1 MISSIKNGNVK
12 LLPSIFFDRAKLNI
26 DYLLSLDNICLLQ
39 NYYIEAGIII
49 PGLTFIGNP
58 ENAKLHWGWESTNC
72 QLRGHFLG
80 HWLSAAAMTVSVS
93 DNPQLRGKIDF
104 IIEELERCQ
113 KYNGGKWLAPIPEK
127 YFTIMETGRY
137 IWSPQYTMHKLILG
151 LIHVYVYAGNK
162 KALTLLNNLADWYV
176 KWTDKVLKGDH
187 PDVIYK
193 GEQGGMLEVWTDLYA
208 ITGKAKYQTLMQR
221 YINPSIFND
230 LLDDKDCLSDT
241 HQNASIPYIHG
252 AARLY
257 EVTGDKKYFDILEK
271 FWEIG
276 VEKRGYYCT
285 GGQGAGEFWIPMQKT
300 GAYMGDRNQEFCTVY
315 NMVRVADYLFKFS
328 GNAKYLDYIEQN
340 LYNGFLAQQNRFT
353 GMPTYFLPM
362 KSGGVKTWGSPKND
376 FWCCHGTMVQAQTIY
391 QNLCYYQKEGEN
403 RIYVAQYIP
412 SEGEI
417 YFGEGKDNKVEISQ
431 NVNMK
436 YYDAQALF
444 DDDQKS
450 QDSRWLLRFTV
461 KADCEFTLS
470 FRIPNWIAAR
480 PTVTVNGAEIDV
492 PTSCDKCGFLN
503 IKKHWTDDEV
513 IVYLPAALTTVSLPD
528 KPEKVAFMEGPI
540 VLAGISDNDY
550 GIKISNN
557 LSESF
562 DPVKEHTYSTFPWL
576 QSTYTTKNQ
585 DKETVFK
592 PLYEVTDEKYTLYW
606 SKK

>member
-1 MISSIKNGNVK
+1 
-12 LLPSIFFDRAKLNI
+12 
-26 DYLLSLDNICLLQ
+26 
-39 NYYIEAGIII
+39 
-49 PGLTFIGNP
+49 
-58 ENAKLHWGWESTNC
+58 
-72 QLRGHFLG
+72 
-80 HWLSAAAMTVSVS
+80 
-93 DNPQLRGKIDF
+93 
-104 IIEELERCQ
+104 
-113 KYNGGKWLAPIPEK
+113 
-127 YFTIMETGRY
+127 
-137 IWSPQYTMHKLILG
+137 
-151 LIHVYVYAGNK
+151 
-162 KALTLLNNLADWYV
+162 
-176 KWTDKVLKGDH
+176 
-187 PDVIYK
+187 
-193 GEQGGMLEVWTDLYA
+193 
-208 ITGKAKYQTLMQR
+208 
-221 YINPSIFND
+221 
-230 LLDDKDCLSDT
+230 
-241 HQNASIPYIHG
+241 
-252 AARLY
+252 
-257 EVTGDKKYFDILEK
+257 
-271 FWEIG
+271 
-276 VEKRGYYCT
+276 
-285 GGQGAGEFWIPMQKT
+285 MQKT
-300 GAYMGDRNQEFCTVY
+300 GTYMGDRNQEFCTVY

-550 GIKISNN
+550 GIKINDN
-557 LSESF
+557 LAESF

>member
-1 MISSIKNGNVK
+1 M
-12 LLPSIFFDRAKLNI
+12 
-26 DYLLSLDNICLLQ
+26 
-39 NYYIEAGIII
+39 
-49 PGLTFIGNP
+49 
-58 ENAKLHWGWESTNC
+58 
-72 QLRGHFLG
+72 
-80 HWLSAAAMTVSVS
+80 
-93 DNPQLRGKIDF
+93 
-104 IIEELERCQ
+104 
-113 KYNGGKWLAPIPEK
+113 
-127 YFTIMETGRY
+127 
-137 IWSPQYTMHKLILG
+137 
-151 LIHVYVYAGNK
+151 
-162 KALTLLNNLADWYV
+162 
-176 KWTDKVLKGDH
+176 TDKVLKGDH

-208 ITGKAKYQTLMQR
+208 ITGKAKYQTLMER

-230 LLDDKDCLSDT
+230 LLADKDCLSDT

-480 PTVTVNGAEIDV
+480 PNVTVNGAEIDV

-550 GIKISNN
+550 GIKINDN
-557 LSESF
+557 LAESF

>member
-208 ITGKAKYQTLMQR
+208 ITGKAKYQTLMER

>member
-1 MISSIKNGNVK
+1 M
-12 LLPSIFFDRAKLNI
+12 
-26 DYLLSLDNICLLQ
+26 
-39 NYYIEAGIII
+39 
-49 PGLTFIGNP
+49 
-58 ENAKLHWGWESTNC
+58 
-72 QLRGHFLG
+72 
-80 HWLSAAAMTVSVS
+80 
-93 DNPQLRGKIDF
+93 
-104 IIEELERCQ
+104 
-113 KYNGGKWLAPIPEK
+113 
-127 YFTIMETGRY
+127 
-137 IWSPQYTMHKLILG
+137 
-151 LIHVYVYAGNK
+151 
-162 KALTLLNNLADWYV
+162 
-176 KWTDKVLKGDH
+176 
-187 PDVIYK
+187 
-193 GEQGGMLEVWTDLYA
+193 GE
-208 ITGKAKYQTLMQR
+208 
-221 YINPSIFND
+221 
-230 LLDDKDCLSDT
+230 
-241 HQNASIPYIHG
+241 
-252 AARLY
+252 
-257 EVTGDKKYFDILEK
+257 
-271 FWEIG
+271 
-276 VEKRGYYCT
+276 
-285 GGQGAGEFWIPMQKT
+285 
-300 GAYMGDRNQEFCTVY
+300 RNQEFCTVY

-340 LYNGFLAQQNRFT
+340 LYNGFLAQQNRFS

-391 QNLCYYQKEGEN
+391 QNLCYYQKDGEN

-470 FRIPNWIAAR
+470 FRIPNWIAER
-480 PTVTVNGAEIDV
+480 PTVTVNGSEIDV

-550 GIKISNN
+550 GIKISDN
-557 LSESF
+557 LAESF

>member
-104 IIEELERCQ
+104 IIEELDRCQ

-208 ITGKAKYQTLMQR
+208 ITGKAKYQTLMER

-230 LLDDKDCLSDT
+230 LLTDKDCLSDT

-252 AARLY
+252 AAKLY
-257 EVTGDKKYFDILEK
+257 ETTGDKKYYDILEK

-391 QNLCYYQKEGEN
+391 QNLCYYQKDGEN

-480 PTVTVNGAEIDV
+480 PNVTVNGAEIDV

-550 GIKISNN
+550 GIKINDN
-557 LSESF
+557 LAESF